1 MGAER
6 RESERANVHHA
17 HVRWTVAALARRQSM
32 PSNRRQRKGGAHL
45 KSGSPIA
52 RLEPHILNTAERSKG
67 AAGFR
72 CRQLDGRAAILMVVC
87 ETRGGELAGSVCG
100 SSARWPFTC
109 LEAIPPV
116 VGYGRPQ
123 HASRGCAKL
132 VTLHACHCA
141 SRAGNKRIAPISQAL
156 MPQLTDGPSSWLR
169 PGGEMLMRM
178 PFVLLIACLL
188 GVLGLDE
195 SAISCTYFFWLA

>member
-1 MGAER
+1 MSLAKQGSENSTRLTREGAVANRQPMGAER

-72 CRQLDGRAAILMVVC
+72 CRQLDGRAAILMVVA
-87 ETRGGELAGSVCG
+87 RPGGCELAGSVCG
-100 SSARWPFTC
+100 SSARPFTC
-109 LEAIPPV
+109 LEATARV
-116 VGYGRPQ
+116 VLTGHPEHVAG
-123 HASRGCAKL
+123 GCANF
-132 VTLHACHCA
+132 VAPAARPRSHPVGNRDYRVSRHATHYA
-141 SRAGNKRIAPISQAL
+141 ANRWSLGAGCVPEAR
-156 MPQLTDGPSSWLR
+156 
-169 PGGEMLMRM
+169 
-178 PFVLLIACLL
+178 C
-188 GVLGLDE
+188 
-195 SAISCTYFFWLA
+195 Y